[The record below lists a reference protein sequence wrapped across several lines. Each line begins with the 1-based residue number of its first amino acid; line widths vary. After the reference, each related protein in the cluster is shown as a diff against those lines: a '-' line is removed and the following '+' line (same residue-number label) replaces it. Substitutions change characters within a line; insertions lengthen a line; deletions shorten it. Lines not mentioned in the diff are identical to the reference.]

1 MEYFLYY
8 QYVVTALLFIILI
21 NFIFCFKGR
30 VFVLLYGF
38 IKKKNKTDIK
48 ESEIVKNRMNK
59 YKNP

>member
-38 IKKKNKTDIK
+38 IKKNKTDIK
-48 ESEIVKNRMNK
+48 ELEIVKNRMNE